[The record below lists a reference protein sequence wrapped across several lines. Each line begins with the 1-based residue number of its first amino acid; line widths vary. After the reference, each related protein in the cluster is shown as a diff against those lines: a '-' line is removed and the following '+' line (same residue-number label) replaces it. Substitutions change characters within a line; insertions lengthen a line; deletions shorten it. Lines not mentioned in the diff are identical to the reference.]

1 MTTATARVLCVDD
14 EPNVL
19 DALERNLGEHF
30 DVTTAIGGEAGIV
43 ALGEHGPFD
52 VVISDMRM
60 PGMNGAV
67 FLSHA
72 RRIAPDTVRL
82 LLTGQSDANAARD
95 AINEGQIARYLEK
108 PCPVDRL
115 TAVIEEAFENRRRML
130 AERELLESTV
140 AGSIKLLGEVLA
152 LTAPGCF
159 RDSAVVVG
167 IVEHMCARLG
177 LLDTWKF
184 RTAAAMHALGF
195 VAMPT
200 ELVDKHNAGTKL
212 TAAEQTQLTTVPEI
226 GARLLAGIPR
236 FREISEMVRRHREPI
251 PVTAPDDIARGAA
264 MIGIA
269 RAVLEAS
276 GPTRRVA
283 QVARALAP
291 SHNELGRGLL
301 ALLDD
306 YQARRP
312 GEEVLKLRVAELRAG
327 MVLEEDLATKNGT
340 VLFAR
345 GNTITVP
352 VLERIRRYAESS
364 SLREPIHARM
374 PPEPI
379 PIR

>member
-1 MTTATARVLCVDD
+1 MTNETARVLCVDD

-30 DVTTAIGGEAGIV
+30 EVMTAIGGEAGIA
-43 ALGEHGPFD
+43 ALNEHGPFD

-72 RRIAPDTVRL
+72 RRIAPDTVRF
-82 LLTGQSDANAARD
+82 LLTGQSDASAARD

-115 TAVIEEAFENRRRML
+115 TAVINEAFENRRRVL

-167 IVEHMCARLG
+167 MVEHMCTKLR

-184 RTAAAMHALGF
+184 RTAASLHALGF
-195 VAMPT
+195 VALPT
-200 ELVDKHNAGTKL
+200 EIVDKHNNGATL
-212 TAAEQTQLTTVPEI
+212 TAAEQVQLDNVPEV
-226 GARLLAGIPR
+226 GARLLADIPR
-236 FREISEMVRRHREPI
+236 FNEIAEIVRRHRQPI
-251 PVTAPDDIARGAA
+251 PVTAPDDVTRGAA
-264 MIGIA
+264 MIAVA
-269 RAVLEAS
+269 RAVLEA
-276 GPTRRVA
+276 GGATKRVA
-283 QVARALAP
+283 QVAKAIAP
-291 SHNELGRGLL
+291 AHNELGRALL

-312 GEEVLKLRVAELRAG
+312 GDEVLHLRVAELRPG
-327 MVLEEDLATKNGT
+327 MVLEEDLASHSGT
-340 VLFAR
+340 VLFAK
-345 GNTITVP
+345 GNTLTMLIV
-352 VLERIRRYAESS
+352 ERIHRYAQSS
-364 SLREPIHARM
+364 SLREPILARM
-374 PPEPI
+374 PA
-379 PIR
+379 